1 MEFAME
7 KFVVGLEQYTTVNV
21 NFISSFAITEAD
33 GGYYTEYCRGKKVS
47 LYYGD
52 YDASGAAYDALI
64 VFLGSDEKVF
74 DFRQFAIHSNE

>member
-33 GGYYTEYCRGKKVS
+33 GGYYTEYCRGKKG
-47 LYYGD
+47 L
-52 YDASGAAYDALI
+52 AL
-64 VFLGSDEKVF
+64 L
-74 DFRQFAIHSNE
+74 RRL